1 MQKGATVF
9 RLVCALV
16 ALQVPFSGAA
26 LAGEVANSVGQAGE
40 DRWVPSLAITSGLTI
55 QKLQGSV
62 DSVLFQPETN
72 PTAVPLQGSFDDD
85 DLAVSPFVGGS
96 LEVMTPALPIPLRP
110 RLFMSGEILPTFDN
124 ERRVAVDKNPGCLRG
139 PEVGAPCV
147 MDIVGLLDRSFA
159 EDAVIGQ
166 GSLTTADIDT
176 LVYGAS
182 FGVSFP
188 ARIAERQIRI
198 KPSAGWITYKVDST
212 GTVVDAACPTYPP
225 QPQINPNKCIPIVTD
240 PQGALRET
248 VLMGSGSQ
256 RFHGIG
262 GGLDI
267 EMDTIRYG
275 PLGVSLFLGARAY
288 RILGDRTIAFSA
300 EQTFGVGFDGTG
312 MQVFP
317 AERSV
322 AAWEVEVD
330 PWMYRAHVGIRFQWL
345 GSGN

>member
-16 ALQVPFSGAA
+16 ALQLPFSGAA
-26 LAGEVANSVGQAGE
+26 LAGEVADTVGQAGE
-40 DRWVPSLAITSGLTI
+40 GRWVPSLAITGGATI
-55 QKLQGSV
+55 QKVQGSV
-62 DSVLFQPETN
+62 DSVLFHPETN
-72 PTAVPLQGSFDDD
+72 PTAVPLQGAFDGY

-96 LEVMTPALPIPLRP
+96 FEVMTPAIPIPLRP
-110 RLFMSGEILPTFDN
+110 RLFMSGEIVPTFAN
-124 ERRVAVDKNPGCLRG
+124 ERRPAVDKNPGCVRG

-159 EDAVIGQ
+159 DDAAVGQ
-166 GSLTTADIDT
+166 GSLTTSQVDT

-182 FGVSFP
+182 FGVAFP
-188 ARIAERQIRI
+188 ARIADRQIRI

-212 GTVVDAACPTYPP
+212 GTVVDAACPTFPP

-240 PQGALRET
+240 PQGFLRET
-248 VLMGSGSQ
+248 TLMGSGSQ

-288 RILGDRTIAFSA
+288 KVLGDRTIAFNA
-300 EQTFGVGFDGTG
+300 AQTFNDVLG
-312 MQVFP
+312 MDR
-317 AERSV
+317 AA